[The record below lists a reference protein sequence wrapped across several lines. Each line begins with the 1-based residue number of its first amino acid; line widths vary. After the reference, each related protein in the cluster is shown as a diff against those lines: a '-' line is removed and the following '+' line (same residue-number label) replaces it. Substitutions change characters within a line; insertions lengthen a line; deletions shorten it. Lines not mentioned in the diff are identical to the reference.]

1 MTLYV
6 ETKPFYELTVSAVKW
21 DGRRLTVKDMNR
33 STLRSQLLR
42 CYNEQSNNKHKIIIV
57 IACSVYLVPLCL
69 QVNGVGGAIG
79 ISMTVANP
87 CMVQVQNRL
96 SFFKSPYSSIG
107 SFRHSDISVK
117 AVHQRHGGH
126 ILTYYMTLLTYCRLL
141 S

>member
-69 QVNGVGGAIG
+69 QVNGVVGAIG

-87 CMVQVQNRL
+87 CMVQVQHRL
-96 SFFKSPYSSIG
+96 SFLNHLSSIG

-117 AVHQRHGGH
+117 AVHQHGGH
-126 ILTYYMTLLTYCRLL
+126 V
-141 S
+141 